1 MTIVKAEDFRLMP
14 LFKKTIKAID
24 NIVSFL

>member
-1 MTIVKAEDFRLMP
+1 MTVVKAEDFRLMP
-14 LFKKTIKAID
+14 LFLKTIKATD